1 MSETFNAERLTR
13 LCDFLRQSPTP
24 WHAAGNMAARLE
36 QAGFQRLEEKA
47 NWQLT
52 PGKRYYVTRNDSA
65 IIAFQLPESEL
76 TGLRMIGAH
85 TDSPGLHLKPNATQC
100 SAGWLQ
106 LGVQVYGGVLLAP
119 WFDRDLGL
127 AGRVHVRHA
136 DGHLE
141 SILLNVDRPIATV
154 PSLAIHLD
162 RDVNSGRPINPQTQM
177 APVLMQSD
185 TATLPELLAQWLK
198 EQHGLNGIE
207 VVDFELGFYDVQP
220 PSLVGV
226 KQELVASARLDNLL
240 SCFIG
245 LEALLACDGSQ
256 GALLV
261 ANDHEEVGSA
271 SACGAQGPFLADVL
285 KRINA
290 QVGGKVGI
298 QGDGRKGEK
307 RDKKRDE
314 KGSEETLIQL
324 IQSSLMIS
332 CDNAH
337 ALHPNFRDKH
347 DECHG
352 PAINGGPVIK
362 VNASQRY
369 ATNSVT
375 GALFRDVCREADVPV
390 QSFVTRA
397 DMGCGSTIGPITATE
412 LGVPTIDV
420 GVPQWAMHSIRETA
434 GSKDVEYLTRALVS
448 FLNRASLS

>member
-1 MSETFNAERLTR
+1 MSDTFNADRLTR
-13 LCDFLRQSPTP
+13 LCDFLRQSPTS
-24 WHAAGNMAARLE
+24 WHATDNMATRLE

-65 IIAFQLPESEL
+65 IIAFQLPESDL
-76 TGLRMIGAH
+76 ASLRMIGAH
-85 TDSPGLHLKPNATQC
+85 TDSPGLHLKPNASQR

-136 DGHLE
+136 DGRLE
-141 SILLNVDRPIATV
+141 SVLLNVDRAIATI

-177 APVLMQSD
+177 APVLLQSE
-185 TATLPELLAQWLK
+185 TATLAELVAQWLE
-198 EQHGLNGIE
+198 EQHGLRAVE
-207 VVDFELGFYDVQP
+207 VVDFELSFYDVQP

-240 SCFIG
+240 SCFMG

-285 KRINA
+285 TRINS
-290 QVGGKVGI
+290 QLGGR
-298 QGDGRKGEK
+298 DGEK
-307 RDKKRDE
+307 GNDE
-314 KGSEETLIQL
+314 SLIQL

-347 DECHG
+347 DERHG

-434 GSKDVEYLTRALVS
+434 GARDIDYLTRALVG
-448 FLNRASLS
+448 FLNRAKLS

>member
-1 MSETFNAERLTR
+1 MSEAFNADRLTR

-24 WHAAGNMAARLE
+24 WHATQAMTERLE
-36 QAGFQRLEEKA
+36 KAGFQRLEETA

-52 PGKRYYVTRNDSA
+52 SGQRYYVTRNDSS
-65 IIAFQLPESEL
+65 IIAFQLPSGTL
-76 TGLRMIGAH
+76 KTLRMLGAH
-85 TDSPGLHLKPNATQC
+85 TDSPGLRLKPNATQY

-127 AGRVHVRHA
+127 AGRVHVRHF
-136 DGHLE
+136 DGRME
-141 SILLNVDRPIATV
+141 SVLLNVERPIAMV
-154 PSLAIHLD
+154 PSLAIHMD
-162 RDVNSGRPINPQTQM
+162 RDVNAGRAINPQTQM
-177 APVLMQSD
+177 APVLLQSD
-185 TATLPELLAQWLK
+185 SAKFSGLLATWLE
-198 EQHGLNGIE
+198 EQHGMRDVD

-226 KQELVASARLDNLL
+226 RQELVASARLDNLL

-245 LEALLACDGSQ
+245 LEALLESDGSQ

-271 SACGAQGPFLADVL
+271 SACGAQGPFLGDVL
-285 KRINA
+285 KRINV
-290 QVGGKVGI
+290 QVGG
-298 QGDGRKGEK
+298 
-307 RDKKRDE
+307 
-314 KGSEETLIQL
+314 GSEESLIQL
-324 IQSSLMIS
+324 IQSSIMIS

-337 ALHPNFRDKH
+337 GLHPNFRDKH
-347 DECHG
+347 DERHG
-352 PAINGGPVIK
+352 PVINGGPVIK
-362 VNASQRY
+362 VNANQRY

-412 LGVPTIDV
+412 VGVPTLDI

-434 GSKDVEYLTRALVS
+434 GTRDVEYLTRALKV
-448 FLNRASLS
+448 FLNRPALY

>member
-1 MSETFNAERLTR
+1 MSEAFSADRLTR

-24 WHAAGNMAARLE
+24 WHATKMMAERLE
-36 QAGFQRLEEKA
+36 KAGFQRLQEAAK
-47 NWQLT
+47 WRLT
-52 PGKRYYVTRNDSA
+52 PGRRYYVTRNDSS
-65 IIAFQLPESEL
+65 IIAFQLPSDPL
-76 TGLRMIGAH
+76 KSLRMLGAH
-85 TDSPGLHLKPNATQC
+85 TDSPGLRLNPNATRY

-136 DGHLE
+136 DGQLE
-141 SILLNVDRPIATV
+141 SLLLNVDRPVAMV
-154 PSLAIHLD
+154 PSLAIHMD
-162 RDVNSGRPINPQTQM
+162 REVNAGRAINPQTQM
-177 APVLMQSD
+177 APVLLQSESAKLSD
-185 TATLPELLAQWLK
+185 LLAVWLE
-198 EQHGLNGIE
+198 EQHGMRAVE

-220 PSLVGV
+220 PSLIGV
-226 KQELVASARLDNLL
+226 KQELIASARLDNLL
-240 SCFIG
+240 SCFMG
-245 LEALLACDGSQ
+245 LEALLESDGSQ

-271 SACGAQGPFLADVL
+271 SACGAQGPFLSDVL
-285 KRINA
+285 KRING
-290 QVGGKVGI
+290 QVGG
-298 QGDGRKGEK
+298 
-307 RDKKRDE
+307 
-314 KGSEETLIQL
+314 GSEESLIQL

-337 ALHPNFRDKH
+337 GLHPNFKDKH
-347 DECHG
+347 DEHHG
-352 PAINGGPVIK
+352 PALNGGPVIK
-362 VNASQRY
+362 VNANQRY

-412 LGVPTIDV
+412 VGVPTLDI

-434 GSKDVEYLTRALVS
+434 GTRDVEYLTRALTV
-448 FLNRASLS
+448 FLNRSALN

>member
-1 MSETFNAERLTR
+1 MSEAFNVERLTR
-13 LCDFLRQSPTP
+13 LCEFLHRSPTP
-24 WHAAGNMAARLE
+24 WHATLSMVERLE
-36 QAGFQRLEEKA
+36 QAGFERLEETA
-47 NWQLT
+47 SWQLT
-52 PGKRYYVTRNDSA
+52 PGQRYYVTRNDSSV
-65 IIAFQLPESEL
+65 IAFQLPAGSL
-76 TGLRMIGAH
+76 TSLRMLGAH
-85 TDSPGLHLKPNATQC
+85 TDSPGLHLKPNATQHA
-100 SAGWLQ
+100 AGWLQ

-136 DGHLE
+136 DDRLE
-141 SILLNVDRPIATV
+141 SILLNVDRPVAMV

-162 RDVNSGRPINPQTQM
+162 RDVNAGRSINPQTQM
-177 APVLMQSD
+177 APVLMQSESAKLSD
-185 TATLPELLAQWLK
+185 LLATWLE
-198 EQHGLNGIE
+198 EQHGLRAVE

-220 PSLVGV
+220 PSLVGLQ
-226 KQELVASARLDNLL
+226 QELIASARLDNLL
-240 SCFIG
+240 SCFVG
-245 LEALLACDGSQ
+245 LEALLECDGSQ

-271 SACGAQGPFLADVL
+271 SACGAQGPFLGDVL
-285 KRINA
+285 KRLNA
-290 QVGGKVGI
+290 HVGG
-298 QGDGRKGEK
+298 
-307 RDKKRDE
+307 
-314 KGSEETLIQL
+314 GSEESLIQL

-347 DECHG
+347 DERHG

-375 GALFRDVCREADVPV
+375 GALFRDVCREVDVPV

-412 LGVPTIDV
+412 VGVPTIDV
-420 GVPQWAMHSIRETA
+420 GLPQWAMHSIRETA
-434 GSKDVEYLTRALVS
+434 GTRDVDYLTRALTG
-448 FLNRASLS
+448 FLNRVRLR

>member
-1 MSETFNAERLTR
+1 MSDTFNADRLTR
-13 LCDFLRQSPTP
+13 LCDFLRQSPTS
-24 WHAAGNMAARLE
+24 WHATGNMATRLE

-65 IIAFQLPESEL
+65 IIAFQLPESDL
-76 TGLRMIGAH
+76 ASLRMIGAH
-85 TDSPGLHLKPNATQC
+85 TDSPGLHLKPNASQR

-136 DGHLE
+136 DGRLE
-141 SILLNVDRPIATV
+141 SVLLNVDRAIATI

-177 APVLMQSD
+177 APVLLQSE
-185 TATLPELLAQWLK
+185 TATLAELVAQWLE
-198 EQHGLNGIE
+198 EQHGLRAVE
-207 VVDFELGFYDVQP
+207 VVDFELSFYDVQP

-240 SCFIG
+240 SCFMG

-285 KRINA
+285 TRINS
-290 QVGGKVGI
+290 QLGGK
-298 QGDGRKGEK
+298 DGEK
-307 RDKKRDE
+307 GNDE
-314 KGSEETLIQL
+314 SLIQL

-347 DECHG
+347 DERHG

-434 GSKDVEYLTRALVS
+434 GARDIDYLTRALVG
-448 FLNRASLS
+448 FLNRAKLS